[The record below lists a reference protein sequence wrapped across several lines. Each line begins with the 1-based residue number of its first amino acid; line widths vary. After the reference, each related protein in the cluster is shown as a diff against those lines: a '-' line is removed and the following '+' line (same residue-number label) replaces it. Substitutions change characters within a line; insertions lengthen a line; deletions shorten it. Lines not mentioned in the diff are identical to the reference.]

1 MKLSFALLGAFALQA
16 IASPTIPFGHPNLG
30 KADYRLVGYGKDNPI
45 GPTTGGYDRKGTFVY
60 VSTPEAL
67 AAEVRGND
75 PKTIYV
81 KGTIDLPARIRPG
94 SNKSI
99 IGVGRNARITSNGIT
114 VIHQSNVIIRNIA
127 IVKVDDDA
135 ITLQNTT
142 RVWVDHCEFESEFSV
157 EIGPDF
163 YDGQLDI
170 VRASDWITVSWNY
183 FHDHWKSSLVGNS
196 DALREVDEGKFH
208 ITYHHN
214 FWRNEGTRGPAG
226 RFGFQHIYNNYYED
240 FRYQAIHSRSDNQM
254 LVEGNVFRGDTR
266 EALSTYGLV
275 IPEDSPN
282 TSPDGDFEIDGFVNL
297 GAKNDWGNA
306 GVNITQIGTFT
317 KVPYKYKLTP
327 LKRVPQVVKK
337 GAGVGKI

>member
-1 MKLSFALLGAFALQA
+1 MKLSYALLGAFVLPA
-16 IASPTIPFGHPNLG
+16 IAIPSSPFGYP
-30 KADYRLVGYGKDNPI
+30 KKDRQDYELVGYAKDNPI
-45 GPTTGGYDRKGTFVY
+45 GPTTGGQDGDFGSTCY

-67 AAEVRGND
+67 TEAVEGSE

-81 KGTIDLPARIRPG
+81 HGQLNLTSRLRPG

-99 IGVGRNARITSNGIT
+99 IGLGRDALITGQGIS
-114 VIHQSNVIIRNIA
+114 VVNQDNVIIRNLA
-127 IVKVDDDA
+127 IKFIVDDDG

-142 RVWVDHCEFESEFSV
+142 RVWVDHCEFESEFTQ
-157 EIGPDF
+157 ELGPDY

-196 DALREVDEGKFH
+196 DVLREVDEGTLH

-214 FWRNEGTRGPAG
+214 FWQNEGTRGPSG
-226 RFGFQHIYNNYYED
+226 RFGHQHIYNNLYED
-240 FRYQAIHSRSDNQM
+240 FRYQAIQSRSDNQV

-266 EALSTYGLV
+266 TALTTWGLV

-282 TSPDGDFEIDGFVNL
+282 TSPDGDFEIDGFANL
-297 GAKNDWGNA
+297 GASKFA
-306 GVNITQIGTFT
+306 EF
-317 KVPYKYKLTP
+317 
-327 LKRVPQVVKK
+327 
-337 GAGVGKI
+337 